1 MWQHDKG
8 LTELIF
14 VAGLA
19 LLPLDNWLWG
29 AGLPALVIASALVY
43 GIAWELPRLVYK
55 RGSALDQLSASW
67 ALTLVLVCF
76 YLGKSDRAVAQM
88 IERQG
93 QAAAFLSPLWLVN
106 DGVLLALTVAVM
118 MALLALTTFVL
129 HFFQPSE
136 DEAGTPF
143 WKRIGKLLSR
153 FVVAVFLSTVVGLG
167 GGAWAVLVGNYGL
180 SFGVVTWVTMWVTA
194 RASSLRHSSPLRRGA
209 LALAVALM
217 GAGLV
222 GGWTRSS
229 LMAMLGG
236 LLGVTIVAAHL
247 GVLSLLSLLQAPGTT
262 ETPSALELMRQ
273 RPKDAPFHVPWVG
286 FYTWRFAGLVVAF
299 FVVGAGWLWGLR

>member
-14 VAGLA
+14 VAGLV

-29 AGLPALVIASALVY
+29 QGYRRWSLPALSSMGLR
-43 GIAWELPRLVYK
+43 GNCPAWYK
-55 RGSALDQLSASW
+55 RGNALDQLSASW

-129 HFFQPSE
+129 NLFQPSE

-153 FVVAVFLSTVVGLG
+153 FVVAVFLGTVVGLG
-167 GGAWAVLVGNYGL
+167 G
-180 SFGVVTWVTMWVTA
+180 
-194 RASSLRHSSPLRRGA
+194 RG
-209 LALAVALM
+209 
-217 GAGLV
+217 V
-222 GGWTRSS
+222 GG
-229 LMAMLGG
+229 LGG
-236 LLGVTIVAAHL
+236 QLWVEFRVCHL
-247 GVLSLLSLLQAPGTT
+247 GN
-262 ETPSALELMRQ
+262 
-273 RPKDAPFHVPWVG
+273 DVG
-286 FYTWRFAGLVVAF
+286 DCPCQ
-299 FVVGAGWLWGLR
+299 